1 MKARVLAN
9 AHFEPDLKG
18 VFESR
23 SSDRVFKSGPCQEAH
38 PNCYLS
44 FSNLTFINPLHGLRC
59 SHLKP
64 GFLKLRSPKLNSHF
78 GWLHGTHSQTSVW
91 EGAQKAVRPIVG
103 WGSKRGGKKTP
114 LLGNLGSGP
123 DPGLGPPPKHRFP
136 THSGGCRKP
145 GFLRFWTPRASKTSK
160 SAQNGLRSRF
170 PGGVRG

>member
-103 WGSKRGGKKTP
+103 WGSKRGGKTTP
-114 LLGNLGSGP
+114 PFGQSWIRPGSGF
-123 DPGLGPPPKHRFP
+123 GA
-136 THSGGCRKP
+136 
-145 GFLRFWTPRASKTSK
+145 TPKTSV
-160 SAQNGLRSRF
+160 SDPLWGMPETGLFEVLDAQGVQNLKKCSKRAPEPISR
-170 PGGVRG
+170 GVRG